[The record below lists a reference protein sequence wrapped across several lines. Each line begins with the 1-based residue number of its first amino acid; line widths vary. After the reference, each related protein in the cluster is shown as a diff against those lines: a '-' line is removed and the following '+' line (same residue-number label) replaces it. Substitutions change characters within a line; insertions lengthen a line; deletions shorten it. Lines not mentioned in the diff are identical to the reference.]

1 MKKLVLIILSIT
13 FLLTNSVFAEEELQ
27 ENIDTNTNINQF
39 IYNPYSETWSLG
51 NATEDSDIQL
61 TKQLVEAGVN
71 YTQFFYND
79 GSLAATL
86 NTDYEFIRNGK
97 LYGVNNNELK
107 FYEIIYNGEYFEEI
121 PIGADEIQNLFPDTE
136 LIRLSQIDSD
146 HKMWLSK
153 PIFKKKDFLF
163 INDSNKSYYKLTPR
177 VKKLQQSEIKGL
189 ITIPY
194 YGMFTLD
201 HYGEYKGKIRI
212 YIRGQKWF

>member
-1 MKKLVLIILSIT
+1 MKKLVLILISAII
-13 FLLTNSVFAEEELQ
+13 LLTNTAFAEETE
-27 ENIDTNTNINQF
+27 ENLTTNTNNNQLVF
-39 IYNPYSETWSLG
+39 NPYSETWSFG

-61 TKQLVEAGVN
+61 TKQLIEGASN

-86 NTDYEFIRNGK
+86 NTDYEFIRDGR
-97 LYGVNNNELK
+97 LYGINNNELK
-107 FYEIIYNGEYFEEI
+107 FYEIIYNGEYFEEV
-121 PIGADEIQNLFPDTE
+121 EIDASEVQNLFPDTE

-146 HKMWLSK
+146 NKMWLNK
-153 PIFKKKDFLF
+153 PLFKKKDFLF
-163 INDSNKSYYKLTPR
+163 INDSDKSYYKLTPR

-212 YIRGQKWF
+212 YIRGKKWF